1 MATRA
6 EWSARVKK
14 WKRSGLAVEE
24 FARREGIDAK
34 LLGWWRWKLGS
45 TQIAAS
51 VIAPEP
57 RFLPVHVMASQSPP
71 AATPI
76 EIVLRN
82 GWVVRVSPGFDA
94 ATLER
99 VLAVTGTE
107 GEAAC

>member
-14 WKRSGLAVEE
+14 WERSGLAVAE
-24 FARREGIDAK
+24 FARREGVNAK
-34 LLGWWRWKLGS
+34 LLGWWRWKLES
-45 TQIAAS
+45 TQIAAPAS
-51 VIAPEP
+51 APEP
-57 RFLPVHVMASQSPP
+57 RFLPVHVMASPSP
-71 AATPI
+71 AAAAPI

-82 GWVVRVSPGFDA
+82 GCVVRVSPGFDA

-107 GEAAC
+107 GEEAC

>member
-6 EWSARVKK
+6 QWSTRVNK
-14 WKRSGLAVEE
+14 WKRSGLDMAE
-24 FARREGIDAK
+24 FARREGIEAK
-34 LLGWWRWKLGS
+34 QLGWWRWKLGS
-45 TQIAAS
+45 TQVAESAS
-51 VIAPEP
+51 APEP

-71 AATPI
+71 AAAPI

-82 GWVVRVSPGFDA
+82 GCVVRVSPGFDA

-107 GEAAC
+107 GERTC